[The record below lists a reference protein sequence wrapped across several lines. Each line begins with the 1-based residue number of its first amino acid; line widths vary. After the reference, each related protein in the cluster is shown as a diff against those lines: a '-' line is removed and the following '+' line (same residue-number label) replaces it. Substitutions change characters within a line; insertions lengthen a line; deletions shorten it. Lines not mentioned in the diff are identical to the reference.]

1 MRFYEISSGLRI
13 PVSQE
18 EQDIIDLIANNKG
31 KIKKSMLDERQQE
44 VSRLMVSR
52 GLLIRERTDKVVY
65 LRLNSASDIWRL

>member
-18 EQDIIDLIANNKG
+18 EQDIIDLIAEKG